1 MFKKMSRLNAAGR
14 ASAITA
20 GSSKT
25 FNLVISALMVAVIAV
40 LSQVAIPMPSG
51 VPVTLQTFA
60 VALCAYFLE
69 TKYSLLTVIV
79 YILLGLVGVPVF
91 ANFGAGPGKLLGLT
105 GGFIFGFILF
115 AVLCSVSMK
124 FKNVPLR
131 IALGLA
137 GLMACHLCGVLQ
149 FMFLSG
155 NPFTTTFLMVSAPF
169 LVKDVISVV
178 LAYVLADRILP
189 VLNKIKQR

>member
-69 TKYSLLTVIV
+69 TRYSLLTVIV

-137 GLMACHLCGVLQ
+137 GLMACHFCGVLQ

-169 LVKDVISVV
+169 LVKDVISVI

>member
-1 MFKKMSRLNAAGR
+1 MSRSDVTGR
-14 ASAITA
+14 APAITA
-20 GSSKT
+20 GGSKT

-40 LSQVAIPMPSG
+40 LSQVAIPMLSG

-91 ANFGAGPGKLLGLT
+91 ANFGAGPGKLFGFT

-115 AVLCSVSMK
+115 AVLCSLSMK
-124 FKNVPLR
+124 FKNAPLR

-137 GLMACHLCGVLQ
+137 GLMVCHLCGVLQ

-155 NPFTTTFLMVSAPF
+155 NPFATTFMMVSAPF
-169 LVKDVISVV
+169 LVKDVISVI
-178 LAYVLADRILP
+178 LAYVIADRILP
-189 VLNKIKQR
+189 VLNKIKQS